1 MKVCIPTMG
10 DKGLNEQVGDH
21 FGRVPTYTIFDTE
34 SNEVKVI
41 QNTSIHMG
49 GIGYAPEL
57 ISKAGAQVMI
67 CGGLGRRAIGLFEE
81 MGIMVYVG
89 AQGTV
94 SNTIKMWN
102 DGLLA
107 PATDENACRRHAF
120 RGEGHGGGHEHH
132 H

>member
-1 MKVCIPTMG
+1 MKICIPTMG
-10 DKGLNEQVGDH
+10 ERGLNEQVGEH

-34 SNEVKVI
+34 SNDVKVI

-49 GIGYAPEL
+49 GTGYAPEL

-94 SNTIKMWN
+94 RDAVQMWK

-107 PATDENACRRHAF
+107 PATDENACRQHAF
-120 RGEGHGGGHEHH
+120 RGEGGGHGHH